1 MGHPEE
7 TGSNLASAGLCFGDF
22 VVGIV
27 ADAWVNVCLPKYDLL
42 FFFRISPFCCCK
54 NRRRN

>member
-54 NRRRN
+54 NRRR